1 MELEY
6 LLKNAAR
13 DSAPFNQICLYIVQP
28 GHLPHPWDHTYR
40 CGIAGIKESA
50 DVDRP
55 FGSKKSNLLTRMSM
69 YWNNWIQG
77 GRLHAALTIPASLYK
92 GFADKIMTGGEN
104 EDDARP
110 LYARAGKT
118 IAQVREEEFHSF
130 LDKNRNIARKR
141 SEKSEWFSGP
151 LRLMKKAMQQVGGGD
166 YFDFLD
172 GDKVPVGVK
181 LLKAQNVTRVWN
193 RRSPRLRMTEAE
205 IEALR
210 APNAQTEEV
219 VQRLVQ
225 TILPPPRRRRSP
237 TEPWEDTQWELG
249 SSGLRRSAR
258 LARQSPVV

>member
-6 LLKNAAR
+6 LLQDAPR
-13 DSAPFNQICLYIVQP
+13 ESAPFNQICLYILQP
-28 GHLPHPWDHTYR
+28 NAMPHPWEHTYR

-55 FGSKKSNLLTRMSM
+55 FGSKRSNLVTRMTM
-69 YWNNWIQG
+69 YWNSWIQG

-92 GFADKIMTGGEN
+92 GFSDKVMQGGEDA
-104 EDDARP
+104 EDTRP

-118 IAQVREEEFHSF
+118 MGQVREKEFHSL
-130 LDKNRNIARKR
+130 LDKNHNIVRKR

-172 GDKVPVGVK
+172 GNKVPDGVR

-193 RRSPRLRMTEAE
+193 RRSPRLIMTEAE
-205 IEALR
+205 IDSLR
-210 APNAQTEEV
+210 NPSPLTEEV
-219 VQRLVQ
+219 VERLVR
-225 TILPPPRRRRSP
+225 TVVPPPRRRSVRLN
-237 TEPWEDTQWELG
+237 TEPVPDYDWQLG
-249 SSGLRRSAR
+249 STNLRRSRR
-258 LARQSPVV
+258 LRSL